1 MVLLSISRTL
11 TPKKLSYKNCGGT
24 RGNVYTIKTR
34 KAGTFFT
41 YCTKCMNSFALSQ
54 FGEAS
59 CHVPMPAGRQ
69 DNLRI
74 NLCSLETFDRL

>member
-1 MVLLSISRTL
+1 MFILLRPEKQERFSLIVL
-11 TPKKLSYKNCGGT
+11 
-24 RGNVYTIKTR
+24 NV
-34 KAGTFFT
+34 
-41 YCTKCMNSFALSQ
+41 MNSFALSQ